1 MTKKY
6 PEIVLQK
13 WITFERI
20 SCTTKIAPNC
30 IDSHIFEIRRI
41 RVWDFRCPTA
51 EDIYK
56 PYDVLYLF
64 LVHGVY
70 EKFSVYVYTLAGI
83 IKMLFDPKP

>member
-1 MTKKY
+1 M
-6 PEIVLQK
+6 
-13 WITFERI
+13 
-20 SCTTKIAPNC
+20 
-30 IDSHIFEIRRI
+30 RRI